1 MKYLMGIDN
10 GGTFCK
16 AAIFDE
22 TGNQIAASSS
32 PTSAITPKPGYTERD
47 MEELWESNAKAIK
60 SCIQKSGIDSRDII
74 GVSFS
79 GHGKGLYLID
89 EKHEPAYNG
98 IISTDSRAWEYLE
111 KWYADGTNHKV
122 YQKTFQEILVSQP
135 VSILAWLKDK
145 EPEVL
150 RKTKYIFHVKDYIR
164 FCLTGEACAEYTDS
178 TGSNLVNLSTAA
190 YDAEL
195 LAYFGLEDILDKL
208 PVLRRSSDICGHVT
222 QKAAI
227 KTGLPEG
234 IPAAAGMF
242 DINAC
247 GIAAGLSDKDKMCM
261 IAGTWSINEF
271 LSEKPIMDGSV
282 ALNSMYCIPGYFLVE
297 ESSPTSAG
305 NMEWFIRNL
314 MDKEEAYYQRPIYDI
329 ANEWVSSVD
338 PGESN
343 VIFLPFI
350 NGSNTDPLAKGTFVG
365 LTAYH
370 TKKHMLRAVYEGIV
384 FSHLTHINKLLKNHP
399 VPESIRLA
407 GGVTKSEV
415 WVQMFA
421 DILQL
426 PIDVIEDK
434 EIGAQGA
441 AMVAGIAAGLYADYE
456 DAIRKTVKISKQV
469 APRPE
474 YKAIYEEKFNTYCRL
489 IEDLSLCWK
498 RFKN

>member
-22 TGNQIAASSS
+22 TGNQIAASSF
-32 PTSAITPKPGYTERD
+32 PTVTLTPKPGYTERD
-47 MEELWESNAKAIK
+47 MGELWESNAKAIQT
-60 SCIQKSGIDSRDII
+60 CIKKSGIDTSDLA

-79 GHGKGLYLID
+79 GHGKGLYLVG
-89 EKHEPAYNG
+89 ENHELIYNG
-98 IISTDSRAWEYLE
+98 ILSTDNRAWEYVE
-111 KWYADGTNHKV
+111 RWYENGINRKV
-122 YQKTFQEILVSQP
+122 YQKTFQEILVCQP

-164 FCLTGEACAEYTDS
+164 FCITDEAYAEYTDS
-178 TGSNLVNLSTAA
+178 TGSNLVNLSTAS

-195 LAYFGLEDILDKL
+195 LSYFGLDNIMDKL
-208 PVLRRSSDICGHVT
+208 PKLRHSNEICGYVT
-222 QKAAI
+222 EQAAL

-234 IPAAAGMF
+234 IPVAAGMF
-242 DINAC
+242 DIDAC
-247 GIAAGLSDKDKMCM
+247 AIAAGLSDENKMCM

-271 LSEKPIMDGSV
+271 LSRTPITDGSV
-282 ALNSMYCIPGYFLVE
+282 ALNSMYCIPGYYLVE

-314 MDKEEAYYQRPIYDI
+314 MDKEEEYYQRPIYDI
-329 ANEWVSSVD
+329 ANEWVSSID
-338 PGESN
+338 PKESN

-365 LTAYH
+365 ITAYH
-370 TKKHMLRAVYEGIV
+370 TKKHMLCAVYEGVV

-399 VPESIRLA
+399 VPDSIRLA

-421 DILQL
+421 DILQI

-441 AMVAGIAAGLYADYE
+441 AMAAGIAAGLYENYE
-456 DAIRKTVKISKQV
+456 EAISRTVRITKQV
-469 APRPE
+469 RPRQN
-474 YKAIYEEKFNTYCRL
+474 YKEIYEKKYNIYCQ
-489 IEDLSLCWK
+489 INDALSSCWK